1 MRAVPVLLPLLL
13 AACAPAG
20 PPSPG
25 GPGDAHRP
33 PNVIVVYVDDLGYG
47 DTGAQAAAD
56 IPTPNLDALA
66 RAGVQCTDAY
76 VSAPLCFPSRAA
88 LITGLYAQRFGVE
101 HHAAGFDLPRDQ
113 VTLAER
119 MRAAGYATGIVGK
132 WNLGEGDGLDPQS
145 RGFDEFFGF
154 DGLAHPY
161 EPGGSANARGGPVRR
176 GRTPVDEKEYL
187 TDAFARESRDFIL
200 RHAHEPF
207 FLLATFNAPHTPLQ
221 AKRID
226 ELRAAATRPDPDR
239 AKYAS
244 VVIGLDD
251 AVGVIDRTLRETG
264 LDRSTLV
271 FFVSDNGAA
280 QTRGGSNAPFRDGK
294 GSLWEGGIR
303 VPWFA
308 RFPGRIRPGRLDGTP
323 VMQIDVAPTALAVA
337 GALDHPGAFD
347 GRNRLPLWS
356 GSGAAAGTAPLF
368 WRYAAD
374 EEMAMTNGWAVR
386 DGRWKLTIPDAAL
399 RDGPPSETEGM
410 LFDLVADPSESRD
423 VAAEHP
429 DVVARLRALYAEWN
443 AGLPPPRGAASP
455 ER

>member
-1 MRAVPVLLPLLL
+1 MRTVPVLLLLLL
-13 AACAPAG
+13 AACAPTG
-20 PPSPG
+20 PAPSGAPG
-25 GPGDAHRP
+25 HADRP
-33 PNVIVVYVDDLGYG
+33 PNVIVVFVDDLGYA

-101 HHAAGFDLPRDQ
+101 HHAAGFDLPRGQ

-119 MRAAGYATGIVGK
+119 MRAAGYVTGLVGK

-161 EPGGSANARGGPVRR
+161 EPGGKASARGGPIRR
-176 GRTPVDEKEYL
+176 GRTPVDEREHL

-200 RHAHEPF
+200 RHAREPF

-221 AKRID
+221 ARPID
-226 ELRAAATRPDPDR
+226 ELRVAATCSDPDR
-239 AKYAS
+239 ATYAA
-244 VVIGLDD
+244 VVVGLDD
-251 AVGVIDRTLRETG
+251 ALGVIDRTLRETG
-264 LDRSTLV
+264 LLRSTLV
-271 FFVSDNGAA
+271 LFASDNGAA
-280 QTRGGSNAPFRDGK
+280 GTKGGSNAPLRDGK

-303 VPWFA
+303 VPCFA
-308 RFPGRIRPGRLDGTP
+308 RFPGRIPPGRIDGTP
-323 VMQIDVAPTALAVA
+323 VMQIDVAPTALAAA
-337 GALDHPGAFD
+337 GALDDPGTFD
-347 GRNRLPLWS
+347 GRNVLPLWS
-356 GSGAAAGTAPLF
+356 GRAAAADTVPLF

-374 EEMAMTNGWAVR
+374 EQMAMTNAWAVR
-386 DGRWKLTIPDAAL
+386 DGRWKLTIPDAAV
-399 RDGPPSETEGM
+399 RTGPPSGTEGM

-423 VAAEHP
+423 VAAGHP

-443 AGLPPPRGAASP
+443 AGLPPPHGAASSGP
-455 ER
+455 